1 MKIFNSMC
9 KDKITGMEMIAEE
22 CSFNMACLL
31 LENKMRNAKYLGCE
45 SMGVTT
51 TKIKFNTRNFYY
63 DEERGVLL
71 GE

>member
-9 KDKITGMEMIAEE
+9 KDKLTGMEMIAEE

-45 SMGVTT
+45 SM
-51 TKIKFNTRNFYY
+51 
-63 DEERGVLL
+63 
-71 GE
+71 